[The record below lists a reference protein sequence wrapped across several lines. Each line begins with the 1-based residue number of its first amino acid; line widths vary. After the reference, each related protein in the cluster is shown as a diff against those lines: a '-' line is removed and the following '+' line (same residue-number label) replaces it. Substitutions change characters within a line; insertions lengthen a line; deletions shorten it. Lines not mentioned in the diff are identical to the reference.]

1 VSEGRAA
8 VLKNLNGTARKAAL
22 REGWSAFHVKDHR
35 IFGQLGFD
43 AIDDVHSVSLFV
55 KFE

>member
-1 VSEGRAA
+1 
-8 VLKNLNGTARKAAL
+8 L